1 MGSIARLRCWLVA
14 GGSAVRRISRAACA
28 RPAGR
33 AAELMALKVK
43 GLRALCISLSRSPLH
58 LADAAA
64 AAAAV
69 DDDDDD
75 DGVRTKS
82 SHRLRPASATDL
94 PAEQSRAWTTEE
106 VLQRW

>member
-1 MGSIARLRCWLVA
+1 M
-14 GGSAVRRISRAACA
+14 AV
-28 RPAGR
+28 
-33 AAELMALKVK
+33 KVK
-43 GLRALCISLSRSPLH
+43 GLRALCVSLSRSPLH

-64 AAAAV
+64 AAAV
-69 DDDDDD
+69 DDDDD